1 MTFNEFME
9 KHGGLTGARLRYED
23 RFLTYLDSDREW
35 RVYHSRSG
43 GTFARTLYVGDS
55 LDEALNVLEHGR

>member
-23 RFLTYLDSDREW
+23 RFLIHLDNDRER
-35 RVYHSRSG
+35 RVYHSGLG
-43 GTFARTLYVGDS
+43 GTFARTLYAGES
-55 LDEALNVLEHGR
+55 FDEALTVLERGR